1 MNYAIGYVLR
11 FAPVIVVAVVAL
23 QPALAAATPS
33 PTPTVSA
40 APPAATSVAPAT
52 APTAAAPA
60 ATASGAPASPQP
72 TLEEEKQ
79 KGYLPYHQLTV
90 EDFPIDDKTHPGAA
104 WWVKPFI
111 HPRYNPNPTNP
122 RPGAY
127 FVYVADWAIYSGFD
141 RNKSFR
147 SSKFKEMKSALPY
160 AQALL
165 DINEIYARKLAA
177 LQPAELPRGQG
188 RTQAEATKDLE
199 NQLADI
205 VNSRLLEMKEEMD
218 ALGTATKNGEDKK
231 KLAEMAADIK
241 KRLDALP
248 PPSPPATVGQPA
260 SSPAGNPPTASAPNP
275 SSSP

>member
-1 MNYAIGYVLR
+1 MKYGPGLLLCLGCLIVISLIGAEPAI
-11 FAPVIVVAVVAL
+11 AL
-23 QPALAAATPS
+23 EPPS
-33 PTPTVSA
+33 PTPVGA
-40 APPAATSVAPAT
+40 Q
-52 APTAAAPA
+52 PTAAAASSTTVQSPAPA
-60 ATASGAPASPQP
+60 ATQSPASPMTPEQ
-72 TLEEEKQ
+72 EKE

-111 HPRYNPNPTNP
+111 HPKSDPMATNP
-122 RPGAY
+122 RPGAF
-127 FVYVADWAIYSGFD
+127 FVYVSNWSVYSGFD

-147 SSKFKEMKSALPY
+147 SSKFKDMKGALPY

-177 LQPAELPRGQG
+177 LQPTELPRGTG

-199 NQLADI
+199 NQLSDM
-205 VNSRLLEMKEEMD
+205 VNARLLEMKEEMD

-241 KRLDALP
+241 ARLDALP
-248 PPSPPATVGQPA
+248 PPSPPPTVNQPAAAPGVQPQATVAP
-260 SSPAGNPPTASAPNP
+260 SPSP
-275 SSSP
+275 SP